1 LRIIEH
7 EEPRIIEV
15 VYPTAALTALGHAD
29 YTIRIKQVMEK
40 QPGPW
45 ALLVDQR
52 AVRRLDDKLKD
63 KMLALYSYATK
74 RGMIASARIVKS
86 PTEVLRL
93 TEMVRDGELKGR
105 VRMFTERAEGWE
117 WLRDE
122 LRAAPTSR
130 R

>member
-1 LRIIEH
+1 VRIVEH
-7 EEPRIIEV
+7 EQPRIIEV

-29 YTIRIKQVMEK
+29 YTIRIKQAMEK

-63 KMLALYSYATK
+63 KMLALYAFAAK
-74 RGMIASARIVKS
+74 RGMVASARIVKS
-86 PTEVLRL
+86 PAEALRL

-105 VRMFTERAEGWE
+105 VRMFTERAEAWD
-117 WLRDE
+117 WLRE
-122 LRAAPTSR
+122 ALRAAPPSR